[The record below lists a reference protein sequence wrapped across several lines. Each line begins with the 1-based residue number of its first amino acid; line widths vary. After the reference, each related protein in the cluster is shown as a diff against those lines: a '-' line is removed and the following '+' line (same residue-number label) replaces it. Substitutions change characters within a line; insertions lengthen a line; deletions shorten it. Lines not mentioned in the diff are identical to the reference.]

1 MKKKLLF
8 IIPNLNSGGAEKA
21 LLSLLQTLDFDKYEV
36 DLLLFKKEGIFLNQ
50 LPKEVHLLPEPKNYS
65 YFDMPLVKAVTELIT
80 KLKFKVLFY
89 RLAAIYIY
97 KTEKTPT
104 VREQKVWS
112 FMKNA
117 LHNLDKE
124 YDVAIGYLQ
133 KTANYFCI
141 DKVKAT
147 KKIGFVHNDYRML
160 QLDKTID
167 EPYFRKFDS
176 IVTISE
182 VCESILKE
190 EFPQFANKISL
201 MYNISS
207 PKSIRKMAE
216 AKVEIDTSVPTVVTV
231 GRLNDQKGLDIAIDA
246 CKILVDNGHKLKWY
260 IIGEGNL
267 RPNLERQIAENN
279 LQSNFIL
286 LGLKENPY
294 PYVHQAT
301 IYAQPSRFE
310 GKSIAIDE
318 AKILHK
324 PILVTNFP
332 SAKDQI
338 EHLVNG
344 YVVEINAQAI
354 ADGITTL
361 LTNKEIANSLVLN
374 LQKESL
380 GTESEIE
387 KMYQLME

>member
-21 LLSLLQTLDFDKYEV
+21 LLSLLQTLDFDWYEV

-50 LPKEVHLLPEPKNYS
+50 LPNEVNVLPEPSNYK
-65 YFDMPLVKAVTELIT
+65 YFDMPLVQAVTELIS

-97 KTEKTPT
+97 KTEKIPT
-104 VREQKVWS
+104 VREQEVWS
-112 FMKNA
+112 FMKKA
-117 LHNLDKE
+117 LQRLDKE
-124 YDVAIGYLQ
+124 YDAAVGYLQ
-133 KTANYFCI
+133 KTSNYFCI

-167 EPYFRKFDS
+167 EPYFKKFDS

-182 VCESILKE
+182 VCADILKE
-190 EFPQFANKISL
+190 EFPQFSSKVHL

-216 AKVEIDTSVPTVVTV
+216 AKADLDASVTTIVTV

-246 CKILVDNGHKLKWY
+246 CKILVDKGHQLKWY

-267 RPNLERQIAENN
+267 RPNLEQQIAENN
-279 LQSNFIL
+279 LQSSFIL

-294 PYVHQAT
+294 PYVSQAT

-318 AKILHK
+318 AKILCK

-344 YVVEINAQAI
+344 YMVEINAQAI
-354 ADGITTL
+354 ANGL
-361 LTNKEIANSLVLN
+361 EN
-374 LQKESL
+374 LIQNESL
-380 GTESEIE
+380 REQLMVTLQGENNGTEHEIE
-387 KMYQLME
+387 KLYQLL

>member
-50 LPKEVHLLPEPKNYS
+50 LPKEVHLLPEPQNYK
-65 YFDMPLVKAVTELIT
+65 YFDMPLVQAVTELIS
-80 KLKFKVLFY
+80 KLKFKIVFY

-97 KTEKTPT
+97 KTEKVPT

-112 FMKNA
+112 FMKNV
-117 LHNLDKE
+117 LHNLDKD

-167 EPYFRKFDS
+167 EPYFKKFDS

-190 EFPQFANKISL
+190 EFPQFTNKISL

-207 PKSIRKMAE
+207 PKSIWKMAE
-216 AKVEIDTSVPTVVTV
+216 AKVDIDTSVSTIVTV

-246 CKILVDNGHKLKWY
+246 CKILVDKGHQLKWY

-267 RPNLERQIAENN
+267 RPNLEQQIAENN

-294 PYVHQAT
+294 PYVQQAT

-344 YVVEINAQAI
+344 YVVEINSKAI
-354 ADGITTL
+354 ADGLEELLENHSLRDQLTT
-361 LTNKEIANSLVLN
+361 N
-374 LQKESL
+374 LQGENN
-380 GTESEIE
+380 GTEHEIE
-387 KMYQLME
+387 KLYQLF

>member
-21 LLSLLQTLDFDKYEV
+21 LLSLLQTLDFEKYEV

-50 LPKEVHLLPEPKNYS
+50 LPKEVHLLPEPQNYG
-65 YFDMPLVKAVTELIT
+65 YFDMPLVQAVTQLIS

-89 RLAAIYIY
+89 RLAAIYIF

-167 EPYFRKFDS
+167 EPYFRKFNS

-190 EFPQFANKISL
+190 EFPQFANKIGL

-207 PKSIRKMAE
+207 PKSIWKMAE
-216 AKVEIDTSVPTVVTV
+216 AKVDIDASVPTIVTV

-246 CKILVDNGHKLKWY
+246 CKILVDKGYQLKWY

-267 RPNLERQIAENN
+267 RYNLEQQIAENN
-279 LQSNFIL
+279 LQSHFIL

-294 PYVHQAT
+294 PYLQQAT

-318 AKILHK
+318 AKILQK

-338 EHLVNG
+338 EHLVSG
-344 YVVEINAQAI
+344 YVVEINAKAI
-354 ADGITTL
+354 AGGLEELLKNKSLRDQLTT
-361 LTNKEIANSLVLN
+361 N
-374 LQKESL
+374 LQGENN
-380 GTESEIE
+380 GTEHEIE
-387 KMYQLME
+387 KLYQLL

>member
-21 LLSLLQTLDFDKYEV
+21 LLSLLQTLDFDAYEV

-50 LPKEVHLLPEPKNYS
+50 LPKEVHLLPEPKNYN
-65 YFDMPLVKAVTELIT
+65 YFDMPLVKAVTELVL

-97 KTEKTPT
+97 KTEKIPT

-160 QLDKTID
+160 QLDITID
-167 EPYFRKFDS
+167 QPYFKKLDS

-190 EFPQFANKISL
+190 EFPEFANKISL

-207 PKSIRKMAE
+207 PKSIWKMAE
-216 AKVEIDTSVPTVVTV
+216 AKVEIDTSVPTIVTV

-246 CKILVDNGHKLKWY
+246 CKILVDKGHQLKWY

-294 PYVHQAT
+294 PYVSQAT

-354 ADGITTL
+354 ADGLENLIENKSLRDKLTL
-361 LTNKEIANSLVLN
+361 T
-374 LQKESL
+374 LQGENN
-380 GTESEIE
+380 GTEHEIE
-387 KMYQLME
+387 KLYQLL

>member
-50 LPKEVHLLPEPKNYS
+50 LPKEVHLLPEPQNYK
-65 YFDMPLVKAVTELIT
+65 YFDMPLVQAITELIS
-80 KLKFKVLFY
+80 KLKFKVVFY

-97 KTEKTPT
+97 KTEKVPT

-112 FMKNA
+112 FMKNV
-117 LHNLDKE
+117 LHNLDKD

-167 EPYFRKFDS
+167 EPYFKKFDS

-190 EFPQFANKISL
+190 EFPQFSDKISL

-207 PKSIRKMAE
+207 PKSIWKMAE
-216 AKVEIDTSVPTVVTV
+216 TKVDIDKSVSTIVTV

-246 CKILVDNGHKLKWY
+246 CKILVDKGHQLKWY

-267 RPNLERQIAENN
+267 RPNLEQQIAGNN
-279 LQSNFIL
+279 LQSHFIL

-294 PYVHQAT
+294 PYVSKAT

-318 AKILHK
+318 AKILCK

-344 YVVEINAQAI
+344 YVVEINAKAI
-354 ADGITTL
+354 ANGLEEL
-361 LTNKEIANSLVLN
+361 LENLSLRDQLATN
-374 LQKESL
+374 LQGENN
-380 GTESEIE
+380 GTEHEIE
-387 KMYQLME
+387 KLYQLF

>member
-8 IIPNLNSGGAEKA
+8 IIPNLHSGGAEKA
-21 LLSLLQTLDFDKYEV
+21 LLSLLQTLDFSKYEV

-50 LPKEVHLLPEPKNYS
+50 LPNEVNVLPEPQNYK
-65 YFDMPLVKAVTELIT
+65 YFDMPLVKAVTELIS

-97 KTEKTPT
+97 KTEKIPT

-112 FMKNA
+112 FMKKA

-124 YDVAIGYLQ
+124 YDAAVGYLQ
-133 KTANYFCI
+133 KTSNYFCI
-141 DKVKAT
+141 DKVKAK

-160 QLDKTID
+160 QLNKTID
-167 EPYFRKFDS
+167 EPYFKKFDS

-182 VCESILKE
+182 VCATILKE
-190 EFPQFANKISL
+190 EFPQFSDKIHL

-216 AKVEIDTSVPTVVTV
+216 EKVDLDSTVTTIVTV

-246 CKILVDNGHKLKWY
+246 CKILVDKGHNLKWY

-267 RPNLERQIAENN
+267 RPNLEQQIATNH

-294 PYVHQAT
+294 PYVRQAT

-318 AKILHK
+318 AKILCK

-338 EHLVNG
+338 EHLVSG
-344 YVVEINAQAI
+344 YMVEINAQAI
-354 ADGITTL
+354 ADGL
-361 LTNKEIANSLVLN
+361 EN
-374 LQKESL
+374 LIQNESL
-380 GTESEIE
+380 RDQLIVTLQGENNGTEHEIE
-387 KMYQLME
+387 KLYQLI

>member
-117 LHNLDKE
+117 LYNLDKE

-190 EFPQFANKISL
+190 EFPQFSDKISL

-216 AKVEIDTSVPTVVTV
+216 AKVEIDTSVPTIVTV

-246 CKILVDNGHKLKWY
+246 CKILIDKGHQLKWY
-260 IIGEGNL
+260 IVGEGNL

-279 LQSNFIL
+279 LQANFIL

-344 YVVEINAQAI
+344 YVVEINAQSI
-354 ADGITTL
+354 ADGIATL
-361 LTNKEIANSLVLN
+361 LTDKEIANTLVLN